1 MRVDIVLISTFVLV
15 PSLVFAADY
24 NVPERGTL
32 AQAIAEANANKDG
45 DMYEIEISGTSAD
58 SGNVKNSAAIVGN
71 PSAVLSGSLAFNGT
85 GVRSEISN
93 LVFTSG
99 TVGAVANGTLG
110 LGEAQD
116 LTITSV
122 AFEQRTGN
130 GYGGGVVNLGNM
142 IIQGNSS
149 FSENRADV
157 GGAIYNS
164 KVLDISDTSFL
175 NNTASGSGGAI
186 NSSGT
191 MSIVNSTF
199 DGNRSVSSYGG
210 AINSSGTARI
220 SGSVFKNNRASE
232 GGAVYTSG
240 NNASL
245 TVADTQFIGNYT
257 TINSQGVSD
266 YGGAINSAGKLNI
279 VNALFADNYATEAG
293 AVKLRRGSTEGII
306 AASEFKNNYAVVR
319 DGGAIVH
326 SDGILRIDGTKFTG
340 NESQKGSG
348 GAIFTDAA
356 LTVSGGSLFVGNRAA
371 DNGGAI
377 SVASGADI
385 TVSDA
390 SFTENVAENGNG
402 GAVAA
407 SSSVPLTVNGASFS
421 RNRAD
426 KGYGGAL
433 YASGLNTVLKNVKF
447 DGNTALY
454 GGGIMNFGNM
464 TIGGGSSFT
473 NNKASAGG
481 AVFTL
486 GTLNLDTTEG
496 DILFSGNKAEDAS
509 EGGADIYLN
518 TGGGTVVNIQG
529 DANVLAM
536 DGGFSGSGVINKTG
550 GNTLVFGENA
560 DNSLFR
566 GEFNQSAGTT
576 LVYADNFFGGKNTV
590 ANGSV
595 LHFAR
600 SVRFGNL
607 NLEKNGRLDLRS
619 LGAFSPNTLTVENLI
634 SDGTAVVGL
643 QTDGTVSD
651 LLRVTGSA
659 TGNITLDIDAVGT
672 NPTRQKIEVVN
683 VEEAV
688 SDAEFELSGNKLDI
702 GAYEYDLIREADTN
716 WYLETAGDLTKTAK
730 SVEGVPSLHL
740 SIVNAGMNE
749 LRKRLG
755 DLHGDN
761 PNAPAGVW
769 VRGYGKHLRVHEKT
783 GARMDLLGMEGG
795 IDVMSELFGGRT
807 YFGAMGGYLSS
818 DNIRVFK
825 PPLQMPAVIP
835 KRRWLVCMQPGFRMI
850 RTGLSI

>member
-24 NVPERGTL
+24 NVPEGGTL
-32 AQAIAEANANKDG
+32 AKAIAEANANKDG

-266 YGGAINSAGKLNI
+266 YGGAINSVGKLNI

-293 AVKLRRGSTEGII
+293 AVKLRRGSTESII

-326 SDGILRIDGTKFTG
+326 SDGTLQIDGTKFTG

-385 TVSDA
+385 TVSNA

-486 GTLNLDTTEG
+486 GSLNLDTTEG

-659 TGNITLDIDAVGT
+659 SGNITLDIDAVGT

-749 LRKRLG
+749 LASGSAICTVIIRMLRPACGCADTGSICGFMKKR
-755 DLHGDN
+755 
-761 PNAPAGVW
+761 VQEW
-769 VRGYGKHLRVHEKT
+769 ICWEWK
-783 GARMDLLGMEGG
+783 
-795 IDVMSELFGGRT
+795 
-807 YFGAMGGYLSS
+807 
-818 DNIRVFK
+818 
-825 PPLQMPAVIP
+825 AV
-835 KRRWLVCMQPGFRMI
+835 L
-850 RTGLSI
+850 TL

>member
-24 NVPERGTL
+24 NVPEGGTL
-32 AQAIAEANANKDG
+32 AKAIAEANANKDG

-279 VNALFADNYATEAG
+279 VNALFSDNYATEAG

-421 RNRAD
+421 GNRAD

-702 GAYEYDLIREADTN
+702 GAYEYDLIREACLLYTSPSPRDR
-716 WYLETAGDLTKTAK
+716 
-730 SVEGVPSLHL
+730 SVSRMPS
-740 SIVNAGMNE
+740 SA
-749 LRKRLG
+749 
-755 DLHGDN
+755 
-761 PNAPAGVW
+761 
-769 VRGYGKHLRVHEKT
+769 
-783 GARMDLLGMEGG
+783 
-795 IDVMSELFGGRT
+795 
-807 YFGAMGGYLSS
+807 
-818 DNIRVFK
+818 
-825 PPLQMPAVIP
+825 
-835 KRRWLVCMQPGFRMI
+835 
-850 RTGLSI
+850 

>member
-1 MRVDIVLISTFVLV
+1 MFVRVDIVLISTFVLV

-24 NVPERGTL
+24 NVPEGGTL
-32 AQAIAEANANKDG
+32 AKAIAEANANKDG

-175 NNTASGSGGAI
+175 NNMASGSGGAI

-232 GGAVYTSG
+232 GGAVYMSG

-279 VNALFADNYATEAG
+279 VNALFSDNYATEAG

-421 RNRAD
+421 GNRAD

-769 VRGYGKHLRVHEKT
+769 VRGYGKHLRVHEK
-783 GARMDLLGMEGG
+783 
-795 IDVMSELFGGRT
+795 
-807 YFGAMGGYLSS
+807 
-818 DNIRVFK
+818 RVQEWICWEWK
-825 PPLQMPAVIP
+825 AV
-835 KRRWLVCMQPGFRMI
+835 L
-850 RTGLSI
+850 TL